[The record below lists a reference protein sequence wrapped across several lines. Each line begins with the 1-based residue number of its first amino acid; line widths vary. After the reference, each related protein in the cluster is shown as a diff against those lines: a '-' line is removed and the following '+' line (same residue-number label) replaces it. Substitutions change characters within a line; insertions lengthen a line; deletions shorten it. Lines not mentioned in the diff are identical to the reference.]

1 MSLDIRIINLNMA
14 KKSIVLA
21 HEILLASVGIYDS
34 GREIMTDKF
43 DQLFFD
49 SSKLFNDLLQKG
61 EALEAQIQAKIEA
74 KKMLQDKI
82 SALKARLG
90 FGNESRD
97 QQIDMLSQR
106 VDSLIEAVAKLA
118 QQKAAEK
125 KVTTPASISKKV
137 APKVTK
143 ASAKAEATKPAVVKV
158 TATKPSVA
166 KVTAAKPAVVD
177 AVVSKTA
184 VGEPAGKSKVDGKD

>member
-1 MSLDIRIINLNMA
+1 MA
-14 KKSIVLA
+14 HKT
-21 HEILLASVGIYDS
+21 LLASVGVCDS
-34 GREIMTDKF
+34 GREIAANKL
-43 DQLFFD
+43 DQLFVN
-49 SSKLFNDLLQKG
+49 SSVIVNKLLQKG
-61 EALEAQIQAKIEA
+61 ESVESQIQAKIEA
-74 KKMLQDKI
+74 KKMLQGKI
-82 SALKARLG
+82 SALRARLG
-90 FGNESRD
+90 FGNKSRD

-106 VDSLIEAVAKLA
+106 VDSLIEVVAKLA

-125 KVTTPASISKKV
+125 KVTTPAATSKKV